1 MMFVSLGL
9 GTVLAVA
16 LIVVVSILTGGTVNS
31 NNGQPTSNLVGTT
44 VKGFT
49 LDGLNGGTEHAP
61 WVSGHAGVLIFF
73 ASYCGP
79 CHKEMPE
86 VATFIRTHDEQPIVV
101 MGIDAVDVRA
111 SGRAFVKKS
120 KVTFPIAFDPNG
132 VVTTNLF
139 KFETVPET
147 VFVSKKGVVEQ
158 VYFGA
163 IPVAQLKSGL
173 AALRKA

>member
-1 MMFVSLGL
+1 
-9 GTVLAVA
+9 
-16 LIVVVSILTGGTVNS
+16 
-31 NNGQPTSNLVGTT
+31 
-44 VKGFT
+44 
-49 LDGLNGGTEHAP
+49 
-61 WVSGHAGVLIFF
+61 VLIFF

-147 VFVSKKGVVEQ
+147 VLRVEEGRSRTGVLRRDTRRAAQERARRAAQGLVRSGR
-158 VYFGA
+158 FA
-163 IPVAQLKSGL
+163 PPAVAPAPTHAQ
-173 AALRKA
+173 